1 MSACNILI
9 FQLLCIT
16 YISLSVSRRIVIK
29 SDCSEK
35 RYESGTEVDQY
46 YSVELSIPDA
56 GLIYQFRI
64 WNLSSRG
71 ICIVVKKDSDLLE
84 HLKVGNILNMKYY
97 PTDSSCPTEYLKT
110 QIKHITKDKQG
121 RFRNHVLVGLFILEK
136 Q

>member
-1 MSACNILI
+1 M
-9 FQLLCIT
+9 
-16 YISLSVSRRIVIK
+16 K
-29 SDCSEK
+29 SDRSEK
-35 RYESGTEVDQY
+35 RYESRTEVDQY

-56 GLIYQFRI
+56 SLIYQFRI

-97 PTDSSCPTEYLKT
+97 PTDLSCPTEYLKT

-136 Q
+136 QGSDQ

>member
-1 MSACNILI
+1 
-9 FQLLCIT
+9 
-16 YISLSVSRRIVIK
+16 VSRRIVMI

-35 RYESGTEVDQY
+35 RYEPGTEVDQY

-121 RFRNHVLVGLFILEK
+121 YQIKPGHFVNSTDYLRMIF
-136 Q
+136 